1 MDGFQLMQL
10 CSWPDEV
17 FLLLVYES
25 QGKHGCCTVNA
36 KSESRSWSCFWP
48 WGKKTHHLSGIPIFC
63 CLLWT
68 KAPFMAPQGAASLSA
83 DPGSAV
89 AHSLSSL
96 LFWLLEFWQGAR
108 SPSLVLVSPCLH
120 ARTHRRTH
128 ALSPLSRSHQLSGRR
143 IASSLPEDYPELW
156 IFCNHSRPFHSL
168 QPRRRV
174 TDCRLRVSEWLL
186 ANDCYK
192 FS

>member
-1 MDGFQLMQL
+1 MAFSFIQL

-25 QGKHGCCTVNA
+25 QGKHGCCIVNA
-36 KSESRSWSCFWP
+36 KSGSRSWSCFWP
-48 WGKKTHHLSGIPIFC
+48 WKKKATTTFLAYFC

-68 KAPFMAPQGAASLSA
+68 KAPFMAAQGATNLSVNLGSTV
-83 DPGSAV
+83 PG
-89 AHSLSSL
+89 SLSSL
-96 LFWLLEFWQGAR
+96 IFCLLEFWQDAR
-108 SPSLVLVSPCLH
+108 SPSLVLVSLSLH
-120 ARTHRRTH
+120 ARTYARSLS
-128 ALSPLSRSHQLSGRR
+128 LSPLSRSRQLSARR

-156 IFCNHSRPFHSL
+156 IFCNCSRPFHSL

-174 TDCRLRVSEWLL
+174 TDCWLRVSEWLL
-186 ANDCYK
+186 PNDCYK